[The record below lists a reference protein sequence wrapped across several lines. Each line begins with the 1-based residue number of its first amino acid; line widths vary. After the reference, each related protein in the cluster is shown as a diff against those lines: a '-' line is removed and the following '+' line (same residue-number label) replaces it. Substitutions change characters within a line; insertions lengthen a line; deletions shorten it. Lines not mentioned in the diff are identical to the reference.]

1 MSIQSE
7 ITRLSDNVATA
18 LSAISNKGVTVPS
31 DAKSDDLAA
40 LIESIQV
47 GSSAPIPTAGD
58 TPVLINLSS
67 FIADR
72 SETLMASGVSII
84 VPVAGTYRFKTIAR
98 NAYSSSGSWGKYY
111 SKVRFFQNDI
121 ATGEEHTLEG
131 NYFGTI
137 YEDIACNAGDKIEI
151 WSSSSD
157 STYKTAVSCL
167 ITCINWNNG
176 FQGG

>member
-72 SETLMASGVSII
+72 SETLIASGISII
-84 VPVAGTYRFKTIAR
+84 ISIEGTYRFKCSAR
-98 NAYSSSGSWGKYY
+98 NSYSSSSSWNKYY
-111 SKVRFFQNDI
+111 SKVQFFQNDI
-121 ATGEEHTLEG
+121 AIGEEYTLEG
-131 NYFGTI
+131 SYFGTV

-151 WSSSSD
+151 WSSSAD
-157 STYKTAVSCL
+157 SSYKTTVSCL
-167 ITCINWNNG
+167 IACINWDNG